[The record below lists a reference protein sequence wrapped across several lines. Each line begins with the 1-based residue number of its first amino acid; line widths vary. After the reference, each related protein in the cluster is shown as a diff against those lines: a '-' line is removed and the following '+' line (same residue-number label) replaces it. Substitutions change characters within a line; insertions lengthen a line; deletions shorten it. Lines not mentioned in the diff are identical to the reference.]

1 MSMGQKILIV
11 DDEID
16 LLEILSFNLEKSGF
30 EVSKAISGEEALS
43 TLDSSIDLILLDVMM
58 GGIDGFQTATQIRE
72 QGLETPIIFLTA
84 RDTEND
90 VLSGFGLGADD
101 YIAKP
106 FSVREV
112 VARVKAVLARV
123 PSKNAILE
131 FENITLDPQNKIVTL
146 NGEPLTLTKTEFLIL
161 QTMMS
166 HSGKI
171 FSREELIRKAWVGSV
186 YVEERTVDV
195 HIARLRKKLGVAG
208 SLIVNRSGY
217 GYELKSL

>member
-1 MSMGQKILIV
+1 MSIGQKILIV

-30 EVSKAISGEEALS
+30 EVSKAISGEEALGV
-43 TLDSSIDLILLDVMM
+43 LDSSIDLILLDVMM
-58 GGIDGFQTATQIRE
+58 GGMDGFQTANQIRKD
-72 QGLETPIIFLTA
+72 GLLTPIIFLTA

-90 VLSGFGLGADD
+90 LLQGFGLGADD

-123 PSKNAILE
+123 PSRHTVLE
-131 FENITLDPQNKIVTL
+131 FENITLDPQNKVVTL
-146 NGEPLTLTKTEFLIL
+146 DGESLTLTKTEFLIL
-161 QTMMS
+161 QTMMN

-171 FSREELIRKAWVGSV
+171 FSREELIRKAWGGVV

-195 HIARLRKKLGVAG
+195 HIARLRKKLGASG
-208 SLIVNRSGY
+208 ALIVNRSGY